1 MLGVPKSK
9 GDEDRRR
16 KNEIE
21 RLKNENL

>member
-9 GDEDRRR
+9 SDEDRRR
-16 KNEIE
+16 ENEIE